1 MDNRTQEFLTKP
13 IVPLLIRMSAPNTIA
28 FFIQSIV
35 VLTEVWF
42 ISKLGTKSLAA
53 VALAFPLLMLTQ
65 TMSGG
70 ALGGAISSAIARSMG
85 ANDIDRAEKLI
96 WHSIVISIS
105 GAFTFLILFL
115 LFGKGL
121 LYLLGGRGEILEES
135 YLYCSVLFF
144 GGILIWLSGSLSAV
158 LRGMGNM
165 RFPATLMI
173 IASLLQVLLSGGF
186 ILGWYGFPKLGVAGA
201 AVAALISSMIMV
213 SIIIM
218 KLSSTSVPAML
229 KREKLILSKP
239 LFSNIFEVAIPASA
253 SPILTVGTILVL
265 TGLVGTFG
273 TEALAGYGIGSR
285 VEFLMIPLIF
295 GIGTAMTSIVGA
307 NIGASNIVRAER
319 VGIYG
324 GSTAGLV
331 SVLIGFSLALFPDL
345 WIHYFTDDPKAY
357 EITKKYIQIVGPFY
371 VFQGIG
377 LSLYFAS
384 QGANAMF
391 WPTVA
396 TIARFLIAGLGGSIS
411 IYILG
416 FGIESIF
423 LSSSIAMMI
432 FGIMIFV
439 SLKRGAWRKH
449 GPKYS

>member
-1 MDNRTQEFLTKP
+1 
-13 IVPLLIRMSAPNTIA
+13 
-28 FFIQSIV
+28 
-35 VLTEVWF
+35 
-42 ISKLGTKSLAA
+42 
-53 VALAFPLLMLTQ
+53 
-65 TMSGG
+65 
-70 ALGGAISSAIARSMG
+70 
-85 ANDIDRAEKLI
+85 
-96 WHSIVISIS
+96 
-105 GAFTFLILFL
+105 
-115 LFGKGL
+115 
-121 LYLLGGRGEILEES
+121 
-135 YLYCSVLFF
+135 
-144 GGILIWLSGSLSAV
+144 
-158 LRGMGNM
+158 M

-173 IASLLQVLLSGGF
+173 IASLLQVILSGGF
-186 ILGWYGFPKLGVAGA
+186 ILGWYGFPKLAVSGA
-201 AVAALISSMIMV
+201 AVATLISSTIMV

-218 KLSSTSVPAML
+218 KLLSKSVPAML
-229 KREKLILSKP
+229 KREQLVLSKP

-253 SPILTVGTILVL
+253 SPLLTVGTILVL

-307 NIGASNIVRAER
+307 NIGASNVMRAER

-324 GSTAGLV
+324 GSMAGLV

-357 EITKKYIQIVGPFY
+357 EVTIKYIQIVGPFY
-371 VFQGIG
+371 AFQGIG